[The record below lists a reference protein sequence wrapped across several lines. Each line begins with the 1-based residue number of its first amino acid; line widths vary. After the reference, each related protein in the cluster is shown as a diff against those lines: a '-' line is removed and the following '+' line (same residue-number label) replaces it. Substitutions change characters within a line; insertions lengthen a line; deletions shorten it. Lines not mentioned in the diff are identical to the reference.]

1 MNRKWKIL
9 LLALL
14 ASLALAGGLR
24 AINNQSLDE
33 FEVSQEVEA
42 DQAVPFPVDI

>member
-1 MNRKWKIL
+1 MTRRWTIL
-9 LLALL
+9 VMAVLATM
-14 ASLALAGGLR
+14 ALAGGLR
-24 AINNQSLDE
+24 AITNQSLDE

>member
-1 MNRKWKIL
+1 MMKKWKML
-9 LLALL
+9 VLAFL
-14 ASLALAGGLR
+14 AAMGVAGGLR

-33 FEVSQEVEA
+33 FKVSQEVEA